1 MPATCLYNFD
11 QSVLFSKLLMTFSM
25 NKQLFTL
32 FDRLIFAMFS
42 DEKKTMG
49 RNLLVVKLK
58 LSAQI
63 VDEV

>member
-11 QSVLFSKLLMTFSM
+11 QSVLFVKLSMTFSI

-32 FDRLIFAMFS
+32 FDCLIFAMFS
-42 DEKKTMG
+42 EQKKAMG
-49 RNLLVVKLK
+49 RDLLAGKLK

-63 VDEV
+63 VDEI